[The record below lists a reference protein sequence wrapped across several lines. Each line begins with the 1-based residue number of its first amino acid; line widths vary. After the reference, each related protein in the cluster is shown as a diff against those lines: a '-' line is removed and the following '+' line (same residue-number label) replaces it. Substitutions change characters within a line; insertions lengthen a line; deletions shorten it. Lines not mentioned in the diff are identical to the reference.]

1 MVDGFAARLAA
12 YFTFTTKGLRHF
24 LVTGGSAF
32 AAEAVIAS
40 GFVPLEHRGQQP
52 SLDAYCPLVLS
63 LAGTPADCD
72 LLITRR

>member
-52 SLDAYCPLVLS
+52 SLDAHLSALVH
-63 LAGTPADCD
+63 GTRNVRKNRPH
-72 LLITRR
+72 